1 MPRLVRLFV
10 IQSLIGAGVA
20 TVFVALLLALDVA
33 NLWYLV
39 THTRGG
45 VLAAIVLWVHFAAVF
60 AGVQFAISVMRLADV
75 EGDREGPRGGPPE
88 PVRVEALGRLPII
101 GRKRASGRPD

>member
-1 MPRLVRLFV
+1 MPRLVRLY
-10 IQSLIGAGVA
+10 ISQSLIGIGLA
-20 TVFVALLLALDVA
+20 TVFVALLLVLDVA

-45 VLAAIVLWVHFAAVF
+45 ILAAIVLWVHFAAVF
-60 AGVQFAISVMRLADV
+60 AGVQFAISVMRLGEV
-75 EGDREGPRGGPPE
+75 EDDPEGPRGGPPE
-88 PVRVEALGRLPII
+88 PVRVTAHAGLPII